1 MHTVNGLDDA
11 RAALKSG
18 ERELV
23 SPPYAACHAGVGYYA
38 ALLKQLREEFP
49 SVDFTF
55 TLCCG
60 DNPAIAH
67 DALGL
72 GFKSIICDC
81 SDAMAEK
88 LSSIAKQSG
97 ATLLRA

>member
-1 MHTVNGLDDA
+1 ML
-11 RAALKSG
+11 RAAAEKGDAPALT
-18 ERELV
+18 
-23 SPPYAACHAGVGYYA
+23 SPPYAGCYAGVNYYRLLVD
-38 ALLKQLREEFP
+38 ALTREFP
-49 SVDFTF
+49 DTPFTF